1 MEQCLEI
8 ADLLLRKNISYG
20 NSAIE
25 PVRFLSK
32 ASAEEQILVRID
44 DKLNRLRNQQ
54 SYAGE
59 DTITDLVGYLI
70 LLQVLRKKAIKD
82 AGLENGL

>member
-1 MEQCLEI
+1 MF
-8 ADLLLRKNISYG
+8 A
-20 NSAIE
+20 
-25 PVRFLSK
+25 
-32 ASAEEQILVRID
+32 
-44 DKLNRLRNQQ
+44 KLYYTLCSEDNRSSCKMIGGSPHQ
-54 SYAGE
+54 SYEDCLGDHTEPCDEFYEENCEFSGE